1 MANKEVS
8 MDRGRRALRAL
19 NESRR
24 HISFSGGK
32 KRESQLRSA
41 EQELKKLDETVVEDQ
56 SQLIRYRQNFTV
68 PAVWVPQQGIRI
80 SNIPEIPPEKIM
92 NLSTY
97 IQANVT
103 RIDGGNIEVD

>member
-1 MANKEVS
+1 MNK
-8 MDRGRRALRAL
+8 GRRALRTL

-24 HISFSGGK
+24 HLSFSGGDNK
-32 KRESQLRSA
+32 SSQLSSA
-41 EQELKKLDETVVEDQ
+41 EKELKKLDETVIENQ
-56 SQLIRYRQNFTV
+56 SQLIKYRQHFTI